1 MYTGYSTVAIDTK
14 GRTNLPRELRR
25 ELPVE
30 ADGKVV
36 VVPGP
41 GPTLYCFDGPAFDR
55 TLRSLQALPRTP
67 ELAKNLRRMTTLAAT
82 SVLDDQ
88 NRLTLPPRLM
98 EIAGLSNKVTF
109 AGDGDKIILMTP
121 ERFEAE
127 IGGLSSSESYDAFS
141 ECLQVPPPG
150 GLPARTEAP

>member
-1 MYTGYSTVAIDTK
+1 MYTGYSTVAIDAK

-41 GPTLYCFDGPAFDR
+41 GPTLYCFDAPAFDR
-55 TLRSLQALPRTP
+55 TVRALQAQPRTP
-67 ELAKNLRRMTTLAAT
+67 DLARHLRRMTMLAAN

-88 NRLTLPPRLM
+88 NRLTIPPRLM
-98 EIAGLSNKVTF
+98 EIAGLTGKVTF
-109 AGDGDKIILMTP
+109 AGDGDKIMMMTP

-127 IGGLSSSESYDAFS
+127 IGTLSSTESYDVFA

-150 GLPARTEAP
+150 SAPGRTDS

>member
-1 MYTGYSTVAIDTK
+1 MYTGYSTVAIDSK

-36 VVPGP
+36 VVPGS
-41 GPTLYCFDGPAFDR
+41 GSTLICFDYPSFHR
-55 TLRSLQALPRTP
+55 TVQALQSLPRTP
-67 ELAKNLRRMTTLAAT
+67 ALAANLRRMTTLAAT
-82 SVLDDQ
+82 SVLDEQ

-98 EIAGLSNKVTF
+98 EIAGLTNRVTF

-121 ERFEAE
+121 ERFEEE
-127 IGGLSSSESYDAFS
+127 IGGLSSSSGYDDFAD
-141 ECLQVPPPG
+141 CLQVPPVGAGAVRP
-150 GLPARTEAP
+150 EAT